1 MNSCTASASNW
12 ADIVNFQRASQDEEV
27 SINLTPLIDV
37 VFLLLIFFMVSTTFD
52 TTSELKIRLPEAS
65 QTQTSEAV
73 RKINLLIDAKGNFYV
88 NSRELTNNRS
98 ATLRAA
104 LERVMDDR
112 KLPIVI
118 QSDAASPVQSLVT
131 AMDVVGQLG
140 LPQVSVATTRP
151 IE

>member
-1 MNSCTASASNW
+1 MRFSSRNPE
-12 ADIVNFQRASQDEEV
+12 EEV

-52 TTSELKIRLPEAS
+52 TTSQLKIRLPEAS
-65 QTQTSEAV
+65 ESQESKPPRQIS
-73 RKINLLIDAKGNFYV
+73 LLIDASGNFFV
-88 NSRELTNNRS
+88 NSRELTNTRS
-98 ATLRAA
+98 ATLKAA
-104 LERVMDDR
+104 LMRSMENG
-112 KLPIVI
+112 KLPILI

>member
-1 MNSCTASASNW
+1 M
-12 ADIVNFQRASQDEEV
+12 NFQNRSTEEDV
-27 SINLTPLIDV
+27 NINLTPLIDV

-52 TTSELKIRLPEAS
+52 TTAQLKIKLPEAS
-65 QTQTSEAV
+65 TTQAPETAQQ
-73 RKINLLIDAKGNFYV
+73 INLMIDGKGNFFV

-98 ATLRAA
+98 ATLKAA
-104 LERVMDDR
+104 LERSLSNGMTAV
-112 KLPIVI
+112 VI

-140 LPQVSVATTRP
+140 FSQVSIATTRP